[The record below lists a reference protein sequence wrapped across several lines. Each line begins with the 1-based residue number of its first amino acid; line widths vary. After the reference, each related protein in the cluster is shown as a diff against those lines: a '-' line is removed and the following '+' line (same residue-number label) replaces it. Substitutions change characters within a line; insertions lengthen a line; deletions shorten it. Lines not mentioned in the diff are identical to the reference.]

1 MWHPEVTVTNTD
13 TAAVVTNLD
22 RIPEERL
29 NNRCSICGQTQGAII
44 NCPKLGCPNKYHVV
58 CAKNCGLYFSLTP
71 AGKASSI
78 FCAEH
83 GPAEQEKD
91 SVLLAKRLAGVTPK
105 MTKAS
110 QRKAQEDI
118 RRRDLVEL
126 HKLENELCRM
136 QALRVNLEQVRQLL
150 DLCKRRERIKKSY
163 TVAVQEAYERERVLD
178 PAGTLDL
185 LERLNSYATPS
196 QALAEVF
203 GASTPVQPIAGLG
216 AASPSLQLTPGGS
229 VMMADGSA
237 LYTLV
242 DERVSKA
249 GRPRRVAATIDRER
263 VLTINEAETLNSSLP
278 QGVRYVR
285 LAY

>member
-1 MWHPEVTVTNTD
+1 MKNSDEC
-13 TAAVVTNLD
+13 AVVANLD
-22 RIPEERL
+22 NIPEERL
-29 NNRCSICGQTQGAII
+29 NNRCSICGHAQGAII

-71 AGKASSI
+71 AGKPSSI

-83 GPAEQEKD
+83 GAAEQEKD
-91 SVLLAKRLAGVTPK
+91 SVLLAKRLAGVAPK
-105 MTKAS
+105 LTKAS
-110 QRKAQEDI
+110 QRKAREDI

-126 HKLENELCRM
+126 QKLENELYRM

-163 TVAVQEAYERERVLD
+163 AMAVQEAYEKERVLD
-178 PAGTLDL
+178 PAGSLDL
-185 LERLNSYATPS
+185 LEKLESYATPD
-196 QALAEVF
+196 QALAEVY
-203 GASTPVQPIAGLG
+203 GVSTPIQPIAGLG
-216 AASPSLQLTPGGS
+216 AASPSLQLTPGGG

-249 GRPRRVAATIDRER
+249 GRPRRVAGTVERER

-285 LAY
+285 LNY

>member
-1 MWHPEVTVTNTD
+1 MWHPEVGLKNAD
-13 TAAVVTNLD
+13 ECAVVTNLD
-22 RIPEERL
+22 KIPDERL
-29 NNRCSICGQTQGAII
+29 NSRCSICGQAQGAII
-44 NCPKLGCPNKYHVV
+44 NCPKIGCANKYHVV

-71 AGKASSI
+71 AGKASKV

-83 GPAEQEKD
+83 GAAEQEKD

-126 HKLENELCRM
+126 QRLENELYRM
-136 QALRVNLEQVRQLL
+136 QALRLNLEQVRQLL
-150 DLCKRRERIKKSY
+150 DLCKRREKIKKSY
-163 TVAVQEAYERERVLD
+163 AMTVQEAYKMERVLD
-178 PAGTLDL
+178 PSGTLEL
-185 LERLNSYATPS
+185 LEKLDSYATPI
-196 QALAEVF
+196 QALAEVY
-203 GASTPVQPIAGLG
+203 GVSTPIQPITGLG
-216 AASPSLQLTPGGS
+216 AASPSLQLTPGGG

-249 GRPRRVAATIDRER
+249 GRPRRVTATIERER

-285 LAY
+285 LNY

>member
-1 MWHPEVTVTNTD
+1 M
-13 TAAVVTNLD
+13 
-22 RIPEERL
+22 
-29 NNRCSICGQTQGAII
+29 
-44 NCPKLGCPNKYHVV
+44 
-58 CAKNCGLYFSLTP
+58 
-71 AGKASSI
+71 
-78 FCAEH
+78 
-83 GPAEQEKD
+83 
-91 SVLLAKRLAGVTPK
+91 
-105 MTKAS
+105 
-110 QRKAQEDI
+110 
-118 RRRDLVEL
+118 
-126 HKLENELCRM
+126 
-136 QALRVNLEQVRQLL
+136 
-150 DLCKRRERIKKSY
+150 
-163 TVAVQEAYERERVLD
+163 LD

-242 DERVSKA
+242 DERDSKA

-263 VLTINEAETLNSSLP
+263 VLTINEAETLNYSLP